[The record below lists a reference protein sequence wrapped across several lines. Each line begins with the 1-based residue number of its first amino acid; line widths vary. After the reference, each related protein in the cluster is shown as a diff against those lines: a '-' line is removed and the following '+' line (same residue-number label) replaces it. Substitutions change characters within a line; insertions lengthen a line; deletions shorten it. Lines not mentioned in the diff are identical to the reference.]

1 MNKWQKFS
9 DKFLIMSAREQY
21 LIILTG
27 LIAIIFITYSFF
39 LEPVLLKKS
48 EMHDQTTTLISTNK
62 SLQSSIAIY
71 EEALT
76 EDPNK
81 TLNAQVLAYEKQLI
95 QIDEKLLRLTSELI
109 NPIQMRFALIDML
122 KVQKGVS
129 LLSFELLG
137 AKPLMAKDESENHNN
152 STNSSLSNS
161 ESTTI
166 IDLKESA
173 DISSKVSTV
182 NLYQHGIRLKLSGKY
197 FQLRDYL
204 AQIEAMSWKFFWKDF
219 QYKIKEYPLGELEV
233 EIYSLSINEEFIGV

>member
-1 MNKWQKFS
+1 MNKWQKYS
-9 DKFLIMSAREQY
+9 NNFLTMSTREQY

-39 LEPVLLKKS
+39 LEPILIKNS
-48 EMHDQTTTLISTNK
+48 ELHDQTTTLISTNK
-62 SLQSSIAIY
+62 SIQSSISIY

-81 TLNAQVLAYEKQLI
+81 TLNAQVLAYKKQLK

-137 AKPLMAKDESENHNN
+137 AKPLMANDESTNNNN
-152 STNSSLSNS
+152 STDSLVSNS
-161 ESTTI
+161 ESTTTI
-166 IDLKESA
+166 NLNENLD
-173 DISSKVSTV
+173 DSSKLSTV

-204 AQIEAMSWKFFWKDF
+204 VQIEAMSWKFFWKDF
-219 QYKIKEYPLGELEV
+219 QYKIKEYPLGELEI